1 MPRTSFQF
9 RLSTLLWITLAV
21 ACWCFGCSR
30 QPSPS
35 WGMTGAAFRQTY
47 IQSLH
52 APEGTIRI
60 WFDREVPTL
69 TVRRTGPDV
78 AQVNPSPEE
87 LRRGFYGS
95 EKLEDGR
102 VLSFHCLTEDGSH
115 GTILFKLDG
124 ELFPDENPFQI
135 SGGGLF
141 LLKTKG
147 GRMEVQQLLIAI
159 GDGIIPD
166 YLDQIVPS
174 NPRIAQ
180 FIADANA
187 EADAPDRAS
196 PPTD

>member
-1 MPRTSFQF
+1 MPRPSHQF

-35 WGMTGAAFRQTY
+35 WGLTGAAFKQTY

-60 WFDREVPTL
+60 WFDRQEPTL
-69 TVRRTGPDV
+69 TVRRTGPDLG
-78 AQVNPSPEE
+78 QVNPSPED

-102 VLSFHCLTEDGSH
+102 VLSFRCLTETGEH
-115 GTILFKLDG
+115 GTMAFELDG
-124 ELFPDENPFQI
+124 EAFPYENPFQL

-141 LLKTKG
+141 RVNTKG
-147 GRMEVQQLLIAI
+147 GRVEVKQLLIAI
-159 GDGIIPD
+159 GDEAVPD
-166 YLDQIVPS
+166 DLELVAQVDA
-174 NPRIAQ
+174 RIAQ
-180 FIADANA
+180 FIADAE
-187 EADAPDRAS
+187 EAK
-196 PPTD
+196 